1 MTNQK
6 ELEGVIYDMLKE
18 NTGIAMCDSGG
29 NNGRSWQRNADKTLE
44 DFEKAESVEVE
55 QPYNS
60 YTLTENGEFVRRAN
74 NEQDLL
80 DIIAQRG
87 NADKVAYKI
96 ERDKV
101 TTEDC
106 YITVD
111 TFHYLTSGVIELDA
125 FCREFNAMGVDDWDG
140 SETIDAYGVSKDG
153 AKWLEDNGLKVTD
166 SWNTYN
172 GEDNLSQ
179 TLQGANVVRTG
190 NESNFEFPDYVLLQ
204 IHGGADVRGG
214 YTDAKLFKISDNT
227 EGYINPCP
235 PVYAKLT
242 KKNGDTI
249 ELETFYNG
257 VSLTTENGDTPEVEQ
272 GDTITGYICD

>member
-60 YTLTENGEFVRRAN
+60 YTLKRNGEFVRNGDTESGLR
-74 NEQDLL
+74 LY
-80 DIIAQRG
+80 
-87 NADKVAYKI
+87 AYYKDGDTI
-96 ERDKV
+96 ERNTV
-101 TTEDC
+101 TTDEC
-106 YITVD
+106 YVTVD

-214 YTDAKLFKISDNT
+214 YTDAKLFKMS
-227 EGYINPCP
+227 EHGSGYIDSCP
-235 PVYAKLT
+235 TVYAKLT

-249 ELETFYNG
+249 ELETLYNG

>member
-29 NNGRSWQRNADKTLE
+29 DNGRSWQRNADKTLE
-44 DFEKAESVEVE
+44 DFKKAESVEVE

-60 YTLTENGEFVRRAN
+60 YTLKRNGEFVRNGDTESGLR
-74 NEQDLL
+74 L
-80 DIIAQRG
+80 G
-87 NADKVAYKI
+87 AYYKDGDTI
-96 ERDKV
+96 ERNTV
-101 TTEDC
+101 TTDEC
-106 YITVD
+106 YVTVD

-235 PVYAKLT
+235 TVFATLK

-249 ELETFYNG
+249 ELETCHNG